1 MIALEEFTY
10 AALRSEKMS
19 MPPSEGVVAN
29 TNTASCVQLVNTLL
43 VDIEVK
49 IIYDKIDFYTSF
61 SGIDKFLHSYTS
73 YSLVIHVISSYHY
86 HVLSSVNFVPQN
98 VPKGIVVVVKLNF
111 RLRLILI

>member
-1 MIALEEFTY
+1 
-10 AALRSEKMS
+10 

-29 TNTASCVQLVNTLL
+29 ANTASCVQLVNTLL

-49 IIYDKIDFYTSF
+49 VIYNKIDFDTSF
-61 SGIDKFLHSYTS
+61 SSIDQFLHSNTS

-98 VPKGIVVVVKLNF
+98 VPKGIIVVVKLNP
-111 RLRLILI
+111 RLRLVLILDKFLFRLHIYNQWLIN